1 MFNFVD
7 TRAANIIDRLPLRIE
22 CFVLIR
28 QAAAAADS
36 NGKILLETLH
46 ADLEQVTSPKEYEFS
61 QPAQFRVTSLLESR
75 VLTFCCRSP

>member
-7 TRAANIIDRLPLRIE
+7 TRAASIIDRLPLRIE

-28 QAAAAADS
+28 QAADS

-61 QPAQFRVTSLLESR
+61 LPTQFRVTSLLESR